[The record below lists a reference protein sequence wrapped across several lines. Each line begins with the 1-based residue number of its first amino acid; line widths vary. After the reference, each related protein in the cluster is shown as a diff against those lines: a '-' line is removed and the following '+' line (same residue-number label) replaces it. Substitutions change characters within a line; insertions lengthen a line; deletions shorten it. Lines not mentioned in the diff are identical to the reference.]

1 MNTLTFLVQKKDLT
15 QTQLLPSKQEP
26 LAAGQI
32 RLRIDLFSLTANN
45 ITYASFGDAM
55 SYWNFY
61 PRLPSSDGQ
70 ASEWGVIPV
79 WGFANVTESLCEGIS
94 VGQRFYGY
102 YPMANEVVLTPARVS
117 PAGFSV
123 SDGPRGKLAAV
134 YNQYANCAADP
145 FYAHGSEAIQCLL
158 RPLFITS
165 WLIDDFL
172 ADNQFFGSNAVLM
185 SSASSKTAYGTAFCM
200 AQRAKD
206 QRPKIIGLTSPGNVA
221 FSESLGCYD
230 QVITYDQLES
240 LAATLP
246 CTYVDFAGNAALRR
260 RIHGHFAQLK
270 YSCSVGG
277 THVQELGGA
286 KDLPGPKATLF
297 FAPAQIA
304 KRRDDWGGAVLNQR
318 LVQSWQAFA
327 ARVTQ
332 TGATWMDVQTH
343 NAASAAQAYES
354 LLKGQLG
361 PRIGEVCKL

>member
-1 MNTLTFLVQKKDLT
+1 MNAMNTSTFLVKKANLQ
-15 QTQLLPSKQEP
+15 QTQLAATPPLP

-32 RLRIDLFSLTANN
+32 RLRIDLFSFTANN

-61 PRLPSSDGQ
+61 PRED
-70 ASEWGVIPV
+70 EWGIIPV

-94 VGQRFYGY
+94 LGQRFYGY
-102 YPMANEVVLTPARVS
+102 YPISNEAVLTPARVS

-123 SDGPRGKLAAV
+123 SDGPRAKLAAV
-134 YNQYANCAADP
+134 YNQYANCATDA
-145 FYAHGSEAIQCLL
+145 FYAHGSEAVQCVL

-172 ADNQFFGSNAVLM
+172 ADNQFFGSEAVLL
-185 SSASSKTAYGTAFCM
+185 SSASSKTAYGTAFCL
-200 AQRAKD
+200 AQRPAHE
-206 QRPKIIGLTSPGNVA
+206 RPKIIGLTSPSNVA

-230 QVITYDQLES
+230 QILTYDQLETLS
-240 LAATLP
+240 ATLP
-246 CTYVDFAGNAALRR
+246 CTYVDFAGNAALRQ
-260 RIHGHFAQLK
+260 RIHTHFSALK

-286 KDLPGPKATLF
+286 RGLPGPKATLF

-304 KRRDDWGGAVLNQR
+304 KRRDDWGGATLNQR

-327 ARVTQ
+327 AAVSQ
-332 TGATWMDVQTH
+332 LGKAWLDIETH
-343 NAASAAQAYES
+343 HSSSASAAYLQLLQGQSNPRTGQVWS
-354 LLKGQLG
+354 L
-361 PRIGEVCKL
+361 

>member
-1 MNTLTFLVQKKDLT
+1 MNTHTFLVKKSDLS
-15 QTQLLPSKQEP
+15 QTQLAPYANVH

-55 SYWNFY
+55 AYWNFY
-61 PRLPSSDGQ
+61 PRTD
-70 ASEWGVIPV
+70 EWGVIPV
-79 WGFANVTESLCEGIS
+79 WGFANVTQSLCEGIA
-94 VGQRFYGY
+94 VGERFYGY
-102 YPMANEVVLTPARVS
+102 YPMGNEVVFTPARVS

-123 SDGPRGKLAAV
+123 SDGLRGKLAAV
-134 YNQYANCAADP
+134 YNSYSNCAADP
-145 FYAHGSEAIQCLL
+145 FYAHGSEAVQCLL

-172 ADNQFFGSNAVLM
+172 ADNDFFGSEAVLM

-200 AQRAKD
+200 AQRVKD
-206 QRPKIIGLTSPGNVA
+206 KRPKIIGLTSPGNVA

-230 QVITYDQLES
+230 QVITYDALEIMES
-240 LAATLP
+240 KMP
-246 CTYVDFAGNAALRR
+246 CTYVDFAGNAALRM
-260 RIHGHFAQLK
+260 RIHSHFSQLK

-286 KDLPGPKATLF
+286 KGLPGPKATLF

-327 ARVTQ
+327 TRVAKP
-332 TGATWMDVQTH
+332 GDTWMDVESHT
-343 NAASAAQAYES
+343 AASAAQAYQS

-361 PRIGEVCKL
+361 PRMGQVWSL